1 MYDKG
6 CHTLAAGCEGL
17 GGRHEG
23 YKPEGHQALGDQ
35 RLTAAVGNSPEVRTI
50 AVRARVTGTDSPQQ
64 QTRL

>member
-50 AVRARVTGTDSPQQ
+50 AVR
-64 QTRL
+64 